1 MAYPSKI
8 DPAALPTVAL
18 SVAEAKGWDGW
29 SLRDVAAELGV
40 SPNALYRYV
49 ADRDELVVDMG
60 VVAVQELTVALTPSD
75 DGSDPMTDLLDLA
88 GAYIDFAQSRPAAYQ
103 AVIRAKPA
111 EGDPR
116 RDVWHRCIMLLVEV
130 VAGVVPDAAEAC
142 ALACWSTLHGRVDLS
157 TGPTAE
163 FDPQDGLEEVIRAL
177 VRGYAGG

>member
-8 DPAALPTVAL
+8 DPAALPAVAL
-18 SVAEAKGWDGW
+18 SVAEAQGWDDW

-60 VVAVQELTVALTPSD
+60 VVAVQELTAALTQP
-75 DGSDPMTDLLDLA
+75 DGDDPMATLLALA
-88 GAYIDFAQSRPAAYQ
+88 EAYVDFAASRPGAYQ

-116 RDVWHRCIMLLVEV
+116 RDAWHRCVMLLVEV
-130 VAGVVPDAAEAC
+130 VAGVVPDTAEAC
-142 ALACWSTLHGRVDLS
+142 AMACWSTLHGRVDLS
-157 TGPTAE
+157 TGPAAAL
-163 FDPQDGLEEVIRAL
+163 DPKDGLEETIRAL
-177 VRGYAGG
+177 VRGYANG